1 MGLAQRIMEKRG
13 LSTIC
18 LTQMP
23 YVTGKLGVPRA
34 LAVEFPF
41 GMIWGRPGDHET
53 HRLVMRQ
60 MLQAAQEI
68 TTPGTIAE
76 SDLLWPDDL
85 TALRDWFPKEPP
97 PWLASPEKVQQMM
110 DFIQHG
116 NPLE

>member
-1 MGLAQRIMEKRG
+1 VGLAQRIMEKKG

-23 YVTGKLGVPRA
+23 YVTEKICVPRA
-34 LAVEFPF
+34 MAVEFPF

-53 HRLVMRQ
+53 HCLVMRH
-60 MLQAAQEI
+60 MLQAVQEI
-68 TTPGTIAE
+68 TSPGTIVE
-76 SDLLWPDDL
+76 SALRWPDDL
-85 TALRDWFPKEPP
+85 TALRDWFPKESP
-97 PWLASPEKVQQMM
+97 PWLTSPEKIQQMM